1 MKKDKTPKG
10 LISGELEF
18 RLPYNKL
25 MAKNHLMLQISS
37 YIENVVDGGNRSEW
51 DKLVMVFVELIEAS
65 ALNIKKNKEVKNG
78 K

>member
-25 MAKNHLMLQISS
+25 MAKNHLMLQISNH
-37 YIENVVDGGNRSEW
+37 IESIVGKGEFGEW
-51 DKLVMVFVELIEAS
+51 DKLAKAFVELIEAS

>member
-1 MKKDKTPKG
+1 
-10 LISGELEF
+10 
-18 RLPYNKL
+18 
-25 MAKNHLMLQISS
+25 MLQISS

>member
-51 DKLVMVFVELIEAS
+51 DNLVMVFVELIEAS
-65 ALNIKKNKEVKNG
+65 ALNIKKNKEAKND
-78 K
+78 